1 MRKLR
6 TAIIGFGKMGK
17 IRYRAM
23 LKHTGY
29 EIVGLCDIHAENL
42 AGCQEPVFSDWR
54 SCLEYCRPE
63 AVVVCTFNN
72 MIPQIVCYALSRKI
86 HVFSEKPPG
95 RCLEDVMQMKTVWE
109 QHPGLKL
116 KFGFNHRYHN
126 SVMEAKALIDSKMLG
141 EAVCARG
148 VYGKAG
154 SAEFAREWRN
164 DIGLSGG
171 GILIDQGIHMIDLL
185 CYLIGDFTKIQSSS
199 SQLVWKELHTEDSVF
214 AIMET
219 DKGQMASLH
228 SSAIQWKHKFDLDI
242 ICTNGY
248 IALNGIRT
256 STKSYGEECIS
267 YYRKDLHAKNGNLGE
282 PIEHTFC
289 FDTDESWD
297 YEMREFYDCVV
308 NDEKVRNGSIGDAYR
323 VMDIIAKI
331 YSDQADGEEKN

>member
-6 TAIIGFGKMGK
+6 AVIIGFGKMGK
-17 IRYRAM
+17 IRYNAM
-23 LKHTGY
+23 LRHGGY
-29 EIVGLCDIHAENL
+29 EIVGLCDTNADNL
-42 AGCQEPVFSDWR
+42 AGYSEAAFTDWKICIDR
-54 SCLEYCRPE
+54 CRPE
-63 AVVVCTFNN
+63 AVIVCTFNN
-72 MIPQIVCYALSRKI
+72 IIPEVVCYALDRQI

-95 RCLEDVMQMKTVWE
+95 RCLEDVVRMRTALE
-109 QHPGLKL
+109 RNPGMKL

-126 SVMEAKALIDSKMLG
+126 SVMEAKALIDSGMLG
-141 EAVCARG
+141 EVVCARG

-154 SAEFAREWRN
+154 STGFAREWRN
-164 DIGLSGG
+164 DVGLSGG

-185 CYLIGDFTKIQSSS
+185 CYLIGDFTRIQSSFN
-199 SQLVWKELHTEDSVF
+199 QLVWKELNTEDSVF

-219 DKGQMASLH
+219 EKGQMASLH

-256 STKSYGEECIS
+256 ATRSYGEECIS
-267 YYRKDLHAKNGNLGE
+267 YYRKDLQAKSGKLGE

-297 YEMREFYDCVV
+297 YEMEEFYDCVAKDKAV
-308 NDEKVRNGSIGDAYR
+308 INGTIVDSYR
-323 VMDIIAKI
+323 VMDIITRI
-331 YSDQADGEEKN
+331 YEK